1 MSAGSCRGTDY
12 AAEFSRQKAVD
23 GTRIPSLSSVL
34 RLVRSVRSDV
44 IIRLEVKYDPT
55 DASLPT
61 LEREPLTRALIDVLR
76 REGFTKQAYIL
87 CFD

>member
-1 MSAGSCRGTDY
+1 
-12 AAEFSRQKAVD
+12 
-23 GTRIPSLSSVL
+23 
-34 RLVRSVRSDV
+34 V